1 MGSHS
6 EDEKDQLLALMDDGR
21 IAIFTAWGFLIPTV
35 SWAEVND
42 YHIRYLK
49 TLNGFK
55 ENNCIKIVGDYIKI
69 TDKGEDVKKQLYNK
83 IELRRQEIK
92 SQQQSKVPLGFQP
105 PS

>member
-1 MGSHS
+1 MGSYS

-55 ENNCIKIVGDYIKI
+55 EIKLNAI
-69 TDKGEDVKKQLYNK
+69 NK
-83 IELRRQEIK
+83 IIVFDGGLLI
-92 SQQQSKVPLGFQP
+92 
-105 PS
+105 